1 MLHHTNIL
9 RSGSMCLVLL
19 LWSLPAEAQSRRGA
33 APPPTRQLDQQ
44 AEQVQSDFLKGLAE
58 LANKY
63 EEAGEVD
70 KAREMLT
77 SILKIKPDVESVKRK
92 LKEFDESV
100 FENNEVSVEVD
111 VSRGWV
117 NSGVAVVKDKPV
129 RFKSEGSYRFIVN
142 ETVGPEGFGSQDPTR
157 DMVQGVPAGG
167 LVAMVAPASQSQG
180 RNRNRSDDDREV
192 VFLGADKEW
201 TPKESGILF
210 LKLNVPPNS
219 KCIGKVKTTITGNFT
234 RGR

>member
-1 MLHHTNIL
+1 MVNWTNLL
-9 RSGSMCLVLL
+9 RSGPWFVLLVLS
-19 LWSLPAEAQSRRGA
+19 SLPAEAQSRRP
-33 APPPTRQLDQQ
+33 APPGTTRQLDMQ
-44 AEQVQSDFLKGLAE
+44 AEQVQNEFLKGLAE

-63 EEAGEVD
+63 EEAGDTE
-70 KAREMLT
+70 KAREMLS
-77 SILKIKPDVESVKRK
+77 SILKIKPDVDSVKRK
-92 LKEFDESV
+92 LKEFDEAV
-100 FENNEVSVEVD
+100 FENNEVTLDVD

-117 NSGVAVVKDKPV
+117 NSGVAVAKDKPV

-167 LVAMVAPASQSQG
+167 LIAMVAPASQPQG
-180 RNRNRSDDDREV
+180 RNRNRSQDDREV
-192 VFLGADKEW
+192 VFLGAEKEW
-201 TPKESGILF
+201 TPKDSGILF
-210 LKLNVPPNS
+210 LKLNVPHGS